1 MKFSTWIKY
10 KIKKIFI
17 SPIIYILIPLVL
29 IILEIYSKN
38 TFINKNLLSVITL
51 TLTFSTILI
60 SIFSAIYSKHV
71 EEKMQHRKT
80 VQDREITLHTEGK
93 WRLTLFLFEHN
104 VVYTYYDLFV
114 LTSYINPYSSNVLD
128 QLVNSAVVS
137 ILNNKSLDGLEKNL
151 IEILKDPKNIQI
163 NNDVTTYSYSI
174 FEISDNM
181 SWQQKLQQKEQNI
194 IRLCAH
200 TLLYYDWYTQM
211 SKIEQ

>member
-1 MKFSTWIKY
+1 M
-10 KIKKIFI
+10 
-17 SPIIYILIPLVL
+17 
-29 IILEIYSKN
+29 
-38 TFINKNLLSVITL
+38 
-51 TLTFSTILI
+51 
-60 SIFSAIYSKHV
+60 
-71 EEKMQHRKT
+71 
-80 VQDREITLHTEGK
+80 
-93 WRLTLFLFEHN
+93 
-104 VVYTYYDLFV
+104 
-114 LTSYINPYSSNVLD
+114 TSYINPYSSNVLD

-137 ILNNKSLDGLEKNL
+137 ILNNKSLDSLEKNL